1 MLSKPWLACW
11 PRHFFPQPVLCEL
24 SFLNRTNSLAVLYPA
39 RDKIAGMLEIIEL
52 LIHYLVTLIKLLKP
66 GGVKVV
72 MAESIAIKHQLIVM
86 NRSRK
91 RSIALVT
98 KDRFLFGLLTIKRT
112 LGVRTLGVRVK
123 CRSKYLF

>member
-1 MLSKPWLACW
+1 
-11 PRHFFPQPVLCEL
+11 L

-112 LGVRTLGVRVK
+112 LGVRVK